1 MRTGA
6 VEAAYLALEWSDLAL
21 PYPLQR
27 CTSVAVGYPMVTL
40 AYLAALDPPI

>member
-27 CTSVAVGYPMVTL
+27 CPSVAVEHLVMPPAHLV
-40 AYLAALDPPI
+40 ALDPPI